1 MSSSAYL
8 IFCTIYFSLLG
19 VMGVVLFKQKK
30 LFDKLISELEEAYE
44 SEYKLL
50 ETKKNLMEIILLGKK
65 NKENYF
71 ETLDKLEKELFE

>member
-8 IFCTIYFSLLG
+8 IFCIINLSLL
-19 VMGVVLFKQKK
+19 VVVFSKQKK
-30 LFDKLISELEEAYE
+30 LFDKLIYELQKAYE

-50 ETKKNLMEIILLGKK
+50 ETKKNLIEIILLGKK

-71 ETLDKLEKELFE
+71 ETLDKLEKELFK

>member
-8 IFCTIYFSLLG
+8 IFCIINLSLL
-19 VMGVVLFKQKK
+19 VVVFSKQKK
-30 LFDKLISELEEAYE
+30 LFDKLISELEEAYKN
-44 SEYKLL
+44 EYKLL

-71 ETLDKLEKELFE
+71 ETLDKLEKELFK